1 MKPTPRNSFGIKNSK
16 SAASRP
22 VSHQRADHQRGAQVS
37 AIEKQAREYADAL
50 LDISQELGLPL
61 CATPVEI
68 VARVKEAA
76 GQVGDLAEALQ
87 FLLEQTV
94 DQDSKFGVELTEE
107 ESDPRAQVI
116 MAMGEAAGKEVAA

>member
-1 MKPTPRNSFGIKNSK
+1 MKPNPRNSIIKNSSQ

-22 VSHQRADHQRGAQVS
+22 VIRQRADRQKGEHAS

-61 CATPVEI
+61 CATPAEI
-68 VARVKEAA
+68 VARVKETA
-76 GQVGDLAEALQ
+76 GHVGDLMEALD

-94 DQDSKFGVELTEE
+94 DQDLKTGAELTGGAP
-107 ESDPRAQVI
+107 DARTQAI
-116 MAMGEAAGKEVAA
+116 TAMGGAAGKEEAA